1 MEKITAVLVV
11 TYNRVN
17 LLKENIEALLNQTRN
32 DLDIYIVDN
41 ASSDGTAELVEKYME
56 NNSNIF
62 YYNTGSN
69 LGGAGVFS
77 YGLRII

>member
-41 ASSDGTAELVEKYME
+41 ASSDGTAEEE
-56 NNSNIF
+56 
-62 YYNTGSN
+62 GSW
-69 LGGAGVFS
+69 
-77 YGLRII
+77 I

>member
-41 ASSDGTAELVEKYME
+41 ASSDGTAELVE
-56 NNSNIF
+56 NIWKITAIYF
-62 YYNTGSN
+62 ITT
-69 LGGAGVFS
+69 LAVIWAEPEVFLM
-77 YGLRII
+77 G

>member
-69 LGGAGVFS
+69 LAIVE
-77 YGLRII
+77 